1 MIIKKLL
8 PLIVFILFF
17 GQLRAES
24 IRFSSDSLL
33 EVILQKKAD
42 QAPINVDFS
51 AIFFDVE
58 SKFPNNIENANA
70 YEKFILKGMQ
80 FYNEANY
87 IAALDIFNQLADQE
101 IFRTKDEEMLTNY
114 YLGISFNRL
123 GNTPLALYYLEK
135 MIGDLENHPISK
147 QKLHQLY
154 SSYSS
159 MLLNQDRVN
168 ESLAFFLKCLRISEE
183 LNDSLLLCRS
193 LNNLGVIYRVKNEYD
208 SALYYFNQVKK
219 QEFKKHQQILHA
231 FAFGNAASVLQM
243 KGDTIASIPLL
254 KKEIK
259 LLSEANSNEG
269 LFNSF
274 MLLGNAFKSISEI
287 DSANYFYS
295 QAIKVADETKHRA
308 GKVKAYEAIL
318 ALKLK
323 DKRFQSIY
331 SYYNNY
337 LNAKSER
344 EKELLI
350 NNRKSIEQL
359 GRIVSISRKSLMK
372 KNEVK
377 TVILEKQR
385 LIYLIVSLCLVVLL
399 LFVIIFY
406 NARSRKKM
414 QQKNEELA
422 EKNDALK
429 ESYVTISKTNRQNEL
444 LLREVHH
451 RVKNNLQ
458 MLISMFNLQKENLED
473 ERMIAVFTQAQDRL
487 QSIALVHQ
495 NIYQNND
502 FESIDLS
509 EYIGRLIENL
519 SLNTEKEV
527 EINQQ
532 VDAIELSISKV
543 IPIGLIICELITNS
557 LKHAKSNQRV
567 IQINLSARVKEN
579 TLVVAYNDNG
589 ILKDRSLNEKKE
601 NSIGITLIEL
611 FAEQLEA
618 KLLFNH
624 LEAIKGFHCRIEIPI
639 N

>member
-17 GQLRAES
+17 GQLKAES

-42 QAPINVDFS
+42 QAPVNVDFS

-159 MLLNQDRVN
+159 MLLNQNRVD

-193 LNNLGVIYRVKNEYD
+193 INNLGVIYRAKEEYD
-208 SALYYFNQVKK
+208 SALYYFNQVK
-219 QEFKKHQQILHA
+219 QPEFKKHQQILHA

-254 KKEIK
+254 RKEIN

-269 LFNSF
+269 LFSSF
-274 MLLGNAFKSISEI
+274 MLLGNAFKSINKI
-287 DSANYFYS
+287 DSASYFYS
-295 QAIKVADETKHRA
+295 QAIKVAEETKHRA

-344 EKELLI
+344 EKEILV

-359 GRIVSISRKSLMK
+359 GRIVNISRKSLMK

-377 TVILEKQR
+377 TVVLEKQR
-385 LIYLIVSLCLVVLL
+385 LIYLLISLCLIVLL

-414 QQKNEELA
+414 QQKNAELA
-422 EKNDALK
+422 EKNEALK
-429 ESYVTISKTNRQNEL
+429 ESFVTISKTNRQNEL

-502 FESIDLS
+502 FESIDLNK
-509 EYIGRLIENL
+509 YIDRLTESL
-519 SLNTEKEV
+519 SFNTEKEI
-527 EINQQ
+527 EISQQ
-532 VDAIELSISKV
+532 VDAVELNISRI

-557 LKHAKSNQRV
+557 LKHAKSDKQHTR
-567 IQINLSARVKEN
+567 INISAKVKDN

-624 LEAIKGFHCRIEIPI
+624 LEAVKGFHCRIEIPI